1 MHQDKG
7 RTFPE
12 TCFSPVPLS
21 TDDGSQRD
29 ATTGCYLKRHVRL
42 GLGLQLGLIVGLVL
56 DLELILG
63 PLSRVEVRGWI
74 PGIMTKEH
82 FSQEHKCQTS
92 SHPTW
97 YYSYESTDSFCISSS
112 SKKDDFF
119 KTNCIKMKG
128 SVSSSTWIFDY
139 LDEDYIY
146 IYIEF

>member
-92 SHPTW
+92 SHPT
-97 YYSYESTDSFCISSS
+97 
-112 SKKDDFF
+112 
-119 KTNCIKMKG
+119 
-128 SVSSSTWIFDY
+128 
-139 LDEDYIY
+139 
-146 IYIEF
+146 